1 MGQVFYQGGVFIWPL
16 LLLAVV
22 IVVLSGKRILELSR
36 TTSLGEKRL
45 DGGFNSILFWGC
57 VSLVV
62 GFLGHYLGVYGASG
76 CIVKAES
83 VSPSLM
89 AAGYQVSLSTIIF
102 GMLIFLFSA
111 VIWYFL
117 QWRYQKLAKSG

>member
-1 MGQVFYQGGVFIWPL
+1 M
-16 LLLAVV
+16 LLAVV
-22 IVVLSGKRILELSR
+22 IVVLAGQRILELSR
-36 TTSLGEKRL
+36 TTNPGEKRL

-76 CIVKAES
+76 CIVKAEI
-83 VSPSLM
+83 VM

-117 QWRYQKLAKSG
+117 RWRYQKLAKSG